1 MFTFVVSN
9 FKNQITMSNST
20 SFQVSGKIVD
30 LRKGKIFPGIVTIE
44 DEKIASI
51 QESEYVDDQYIVP
64 GLIDAHV
71 HVESSMLIPSEFA
84 RLAVTHGTVAT
95 VSDPHEI
102 ANVLG
107 IDGIRYMIKNGRKV
121 PFNFYFGASSCVPAT
136 GFETAGAHLGPQ
148 EIDELLSM
156 EEIKYMSEMMNFP
169 GVLHGDKEVME
180 KIAIAKKHNK
190 PIDGHAPG
198 LKGEDAR
205 KYIEAGITTDHE
217 CFTMEEALDK
227 IKYGM
232 KIQIR
237 EGSAAKNFEALVGL
251 LETHPDMVLFCSDDK
266 HPNDLAKGH
275 INQLVKRA
283 IQKGYDP
290 MLVLQSAIL
299 NPIDH
304 YGLEVG
310 LLQMG
315 DDADFILVDNLE
327 DFNILS
333 TYIKGREVASKGQCL
348 IESISES
355 EPNAFHAEEISLDD
369 ISVSSAQEQI
379 RVMKALDGQLITE
392 ELTSKPKLANGNVI
406 SDVDKDILKLVV
418 LNRYQ
423 KAKPAVAFINNFNFK
438 RGAIASTVAHDSH
451 NIIAV
456 GTSDDEIV
464 RAINLLVEARGGISL
479 VDGREEHVLPL
490 PVAGLMSV
498 KDGFEVAKDYDK
510 MDQLAKGLG
519 SKLGAPYMTLS
530 FMALLV
536 IPRLKLSDKGLFD
549 GEKFAF
555 TPLFKH

>member
-1 MFTFVVSN
+1 
-9 FKNQITMSNST
+9 MSNST

-30 LRKGKIFPGIVTIE
+30 LRKGKIFPGIVTIKN
-44 DEKIASI
+44 EKISSI
-51 QESEYVDDQYIVP
+51 QETDHVDGQYIIP

-121 PFNFYFGASSCVPAT
+121 PFSFYFGASSCVPAT
-136 GFETAGAHLGPQ
+136 SFETAGATLGAK

-169 GVLHGDKEVME
+169 GVIYGDKEVME

-198 LKGEDAR
+198 LKGEEAR

-275 INQLVKRA
+275 INELVKRA

-290 MLVLQSAIL
+290 MRVLRSAIL

-304 YGLEVG
+304 YKLDQG
-310 LLQMG
+310 LLQVG
-315 DDADFILVDNLE
+315 DDADFILVDNLD
-327 DFNILS
+327 DFNVLS
-333 TYIKGREVASKGQCL
+333 TYIKGRKVATNGQCM
-348 IESISES
+348 IESVPES
-355 EPNAFHAEEISLDD
+355 EPNAFHAEEISIED
-369 ISVSSAQEQI
+369 ISVSSSPGQI
-379 RVMKALDGQLITE
+379 KVMKVLDGQLITE
-392 ELTSKPKLANGNVI
+392 ELIVGPKLENGNVV
-406 SDVDKDILKLVV
+406 SDVDRDVLKLVV
-418 LNRYQ
+418 LNRYE
-423 KAKPAVAFINNFNFK
+423 KAKPAMAFINNFNFK
-438 RGAIASTVAHDSH
+438 HGAIASTVAHDSH

-479 VDGREEHVLPL
+479 VDGKDEHVLPL
-490 PVAGLMSV
+490 PVAGLMSAR
-498 KDGFEVAKDYDK
+498 DGFEVAKAYDK
-510 MDQLAKGLG
+510 MDHLAKGLG
-519 SKLGAPYMTLS
+519 SKLGAPFMTLS

-536 IPRLKLSDKGLFD
+536 IPKLKLSDQGLFD

-555 TPLFKH
+555 TPLFID

>member
-1 MFTFVVSN
+1 
-9 FKNQITMSNST
+9 MSKPT
-20 SFQVSGKIVD
+20 TFQVSGKIVD
-30 LRKGKIFPGIVTIE
+30 LRKGKVFPGIITIE
-44 DEKIASI
+44 DEKILSV
-51 QESEYVDDQYIVP
+51 QETDYVDDQFIIP

-71 HVESSMLIPSEFA
+71 HIESSMLIPSEFA

-107 IDGIRYMIKNGRKV
+107 IDGIRYMIKNGKKT
-121 PFNFYFGASSCVPAT
+121 PFKFYFGASSCVPAT
-136 GFETAGAHLGPQ
+136 TFETAGARLGPP

-156 EEIKYMSEMMNFP
+156 DEILYLSEMMNFP
-169 GVLHGDKEVME
+169 GVLYGDKEVME
-180 KIAIAKKHNK
+180 KIAIAKKYNK

-237 EGSAAKNFEALVGL
+237 EGSAAKNFEALVDL
-251 LETHPDMVLFCSDDK
+251 LGTHPDMVLFCSDDK
-266 HPNDLAKGH
+266 HPNDLTKGH

-283 IQKGYDP
+283 IRKGFDP
-290 MLVLQSAIL
+290 VLVLQSAIL

-304 YGLEVG
+304 YKLDVG
-310 LLQMG
+310 LLQPD

-327 DFNILS
+327 DFNVLS
-333 TYIKGREVASKGQCL
+333 TFIKGREVASNGRCL
-348 IESISES
+348 IDSVPES
-355 EPNAFHAEEISLDD
+355 EPNVFHAEEISKAD
-369 ISVSSAQEQI
+369 IIVPVALEQVK
-379 RVMKALDGQLITE
+379 VMKAMDGQLITDE
-392 ELTSKPKLANGNVI
+392 MVIEPKLDAGNVVP
-406 SDVDKDILKLVV
+406 DVDRDILKLVV

-423 KAKPAVAFINNFNFK
+423 KARPAIAFINNFNFK

-456 GTSDDEIV
+456 GTTDDEIV
-464 RAINLLVEARGGISL
+464 RAINLLVNTRGGISL
-479 VDGREEHVLPL
+479 VDGHEEHVLPL
-490 PVAGLMSV
+490 PVAGLMST
-498 KDGFEVAKDYDK
+498 KDGFEVAKAYDR

-519 SKLGAPYMTLS
+519 SRLGAPYMTLS

-536 IPRLKLSDKGLFD
+536 IPQLKLSDKGLFD
-549 GEKFAF
+549 GEKFEL
-555 TPLFKH
+555 TNLFKN

>member
-1 MFTFVVSN
+1 
-9 FKNQITMSNST
+9 MSKPT
-20 SFQVSGKIVD
+20 TFQVSGKIVD
-30 LRKGKIFPGIVTIE
+30 LRKGKVFPGIITIE
-44 DEKIASI
+44 DEKILSV
-51 QESEYVDDQYIVP
+51 QETDYVDDQFIIP

-71 HVESSMLIPSEFA
+71 HIESSMLIPSEFA

-107 IDGIRYMIKNGRKV
+107 IDGIRYMIKNGKKT
-121 PFNFYFGASSCVPAT
+121 PFKFYFGASSCVPAT
-136 GFETAGAHLGPQ
+136 TFETAGARLGPP

-156 EEIKYMSEMMNFP
+156 DEILYLSEMMNFP
-169 GVLHGDKEVME
+169 GVLYGDKEVME
-180 KIAIAKKHNK
+180 KIAIAKKYNK

-217 CFTMEEALDK
+217 CFTMKEALDK

-237 EGSAAKNFEALVGL
+237 EGSAAKNFEALVDL
-251 LETHPDMVLFCSDDK
+251 LGTHPDMVLFCSDDK
-266 HPNDLAKGH
+266 HPNDLTKGH

-283 IQKGYDP
+283 IRKGFDP
-290 MLVLQSAIL
+290 VLVLQSAIL

-304 YGLEVG
+304 YKLDVG
-310 LLQMG
+310 LLQPD

-327 DFNILS
+327 DFNVLS
-333 TYIKGREVASKGQCL
+333 TFIKGREVASNGRCL
-348 IESISES
+348 IDSVPES
-355 EPNAFHAEEISLDD
+355 EPNVFHAEEISKAD
-369 ISVSSAQEQI
+369 IIVPVALEQVK
-379 RVMKALDGQLITE
+379 VMKAMDGQLITDE
-392 ELTSKPKLANGNVI
+392 MVIEPKLDAGNVVP
-406 SDVDKDILKLVV
+406 DVDRDILKLVV

-423 KAKPAVAFINNFNFK
+423 KARPAIAFINNFNFK

-456 GTSDDEIV
+456 GTTDDEIV
-464 RAINLLVEARGGISL
+464 RAINLLVNTRGGISL
-479 VDGREEHVLPL
+479 VDGHEEHVLPL
-490 PVAGLMSV
+490 PVAGLMST
-498 KDGFEVAKDYDK
+498 KDGFEVAKAYDR

-519 SKLGAPYMTLS
+519 SRLGAPYMTLS

-536 IPRLKLSDKGLFD
+536 IPQLKLSDKGLFD
-549 GEKFAF
+549 GEKFEL
-555 TPLFKH
+555 TNLFKN

>member
-1 MFTFVVSN
+1 
-9 FKNQITMSNST
+9 MSNST

-44 DEKIASI
+44 DEKITSI
-51 QESEYVDDQYIVP
+51 QESEYVDDQYIIP
-64 GLIDAHV
+64 GLIDSHV

-121 PFNFYFGASSCVPAT
+121 PFSFYFGASSCVPAT
-136 GFETAGAHLGPQ
+136 TFETAGATLGPM

-156 EEIKYMSEMMNFP
+156 DEIKYMSEMMNFP
-169 GVLHGDKEVME
+169 GVIYGDKEVME

-198 LKGEDAR
+198 LMGEDVR

-217 CFTMEEALDK
+217 CFTMEEALEK

-251 LETHPDMVLFCSDDK
+251 LETHPEMVLFCSDDK

-283 IQKGYDP
+283 IRLGYDP
-290 MLVLQSAIL
+290 MLVLRSAIL

-304 YGLEVG
+304 YDLDHG
-310 LLQMG
+310 LLQLG
-315 DDADFILVDNLE
+315 DDADFILVDNLD
-327 DFNILS
+327 DFNVLS
-333 TYIKGREVASKGQCL
+333 TFIKGQEVASNGQCL
-348 IESISES
+348 INSVSES
-355 EPNAFHAEEISLDD
+355 EPNAFHAEKISVDD
-369 ISVSSAQEQI
+369 IRVRSALGQI
-379 RVMKALDGQLITE
+379 RVMMALDDQLITE
-392 ELTSKPKLANGNVI
+392 ELIVEPKLANGNVV
-406 SDVDKDILKLVV
+406 SDVENDVLKMVV

-423 KAKPAVAFINNFNFK
+423 SAEPAISFINNFNFK

-479 VDGREEHVLPL
+479 VDGNEEHLLPL
-490 PVAGLMSV
+490 PVAGLMSA
-498 KDGFEVAKDYDK
+498 KDGFEVAKAYDK

-536 IPRLKLSDKGLFD
+536 IPKLKLSDKGLFD

-555 TPLFKH
+555 TPLFID

>member
-1 MFTFVVSN
+1 
-9 FKNQITMSNST
+9 MSNSN

-30 LRKGKIFPGIVTIE
+30 LRKGKIFPGIVTIKN
-44 DEKIASI
+44 EKISSI
-51 QESEYVDDQYIVP
+51 QETDHVDDQYIIP

-121 PFNFYFGASSCVPAT
+121 PFSFYFGASSCVPAT
-136 GFETAGAHLGPQ
+136 SFETAGATLGAK

-169 GVLHGDKEVME
+169 GVIYGDKEVME

-198 LKGEDAR
+198 LKGEEAR

-275 INQLVKRA
+275 INELVKRA

-290 MLVLQSAIL
+290 MRVLRSAIL

-304 YGLEVG
+304 YKLDQG
-310 LLQMG
+310 LLQVG
-315 DDADFILVDNLE
+315 DDADFILVDNLD
-327 DFNILS
+327 DFNVLS
-333 TYIKGREVASKGQCL
+333 TYIKGRKVATNGQCM
-348 IESISES
+348 IESVPES
-355 EPNAFHAEEISLDD
+355 EPNAFHAEEISIED
-369 ISVSSAQEQI
+369 ISVSSSPGQI
-379 RVMKALDGQLITE
+379 KVMKVLDGQLITE
-392 ELTSKPKLANGNVI
+392 ELIVGPKLENGNVV
-406 SDVDKDILKLVV
+406 SDVDRDVLKLVV
-418 LNRYQ
+418 LNRYE
-423 KAKPAVAFINNFNFK
+423 KAKPAMAFINNFNFK
-438 RGAIASTVAHDSH
+438 HGAIASTVAHDSH

-479 VDGREEHVLPL
+479 VDGKDEHVLPL
-490 PVAGLMSV
+490 PVAGLMSAR
-498 KDGFEVAKDYDK
+498 DGFEVAKAYDK
-510 MDQLAKGLG
+510 MDHLAKGLG
-519 SKLGAPYMTLS
+519 SKLGAPFMTLS

-536 IPRLKLSDKGLFD
+536 IPKLKLSDQGLFD

-555 TPLFKH
+555 TPLFID

>member
-1 MFTFVVSN
+1 
-9 FKNQITMSNST
+9 MSNST

-44 DEKIASI
+44 DEKISSI
-51 QESEYVDDQYIVP
+51 QETDHVDDQYIIP

-121 PFNFYFGASSCVPAT
+121 PFSFYFGASSCVPAT
-136 GFETAGAHLGPQ
+136 SFETAGATLGAK

-156 EEIKYMSEMMNFP
+156 DEIKYMSEMMNFP
-169 GVLHGDKEVME
+169 GVIYGDKEVME

-198 LKGEDAR
+198 LKGEEAR

-275 INQLVKRA
+275 INELVKRA

-290 MLVLQSAIL
+290 MRVLRSAIL

-304 YGLEVG
+304 YKLDQG
-310 LLQMG
+310 LLQVG
-315 DDADFILVDNLE
+315 DDADFILVDNLD
-327 DFNILS
+327 DFNVLS
-333 TYIKGREVASKGQCL
+333 TYIKGRKVATNGQCM
-348 IESISES
+348 IESVPES
-355 EPNAFHAEEISLDD
+355 EPNAFHAEEISIED
-369 ISVSSAQEQI
+369 ISVSSSPGQI
-379 RVMKALDGQLITE
+379 KVMKVLDGQLITE
-392 ELTSKPKLANGNVI
+392 ELIVGPKLENGNVV
-406 SDVDKDILKLVV
+406 SDVDRDVLKLVV
-418 LNRYQ
+418 LNRYE
-423 KAKPAVAFINNFNFK
+423 KAKPAMAFINNFNFK
-438 RGAIASTVAHDSH
+438 HGAIASTVAHDSH

-479 VDGREEHVLPL
+479 VDGKDEHVLPL
-490 PVAGLMSV
+490 PVAGLMSAR
-498 KDGFEVAKDYDK
+498 DGFEVAKAYDK
-510 MDQLAKGLG
+510 MDHLAKGLG
-519 SKLGAPYMTLS
+519 SKLGAPFMTLS

-536 IPRLKLSDKGLFD
+536 IPKLKLSDQGLFD

-555 TPLFKH
+555 TPLFID